1 MSEIQGN
8 YNLDVGLQKELT
20 PKDIHNDCIEGF
32 MKASKAYVLL
42 RNHQTEINKYI
53 KEIESLLVD
62 EITHLDDKE
71 SLISLGYKIRHMKG
85 RATYDFNSSSKW
97 IELNNERKRLESL
110 IKVATKENSE
120 IVDKET
126 GEIIEPVQIKHGKG
140 FFKMEKA

>member
-8 YNLDVGLQKELT
+8 YNSDVGLQKEPT
-20 PKDIHNDCIEGF
+20 PSEIHNDCMEGII
-32 MKASKAYVLL
+32 KASKAYVLL
-42 RNHQTEINKYI
+42 RNHQTELDKYI
-53 KEIESLLVD
+53 KEVESLLVD

-85 RATYDFNSSSKW
+85 RATFDFKSSSKW
-97 IELNNERKRLESL
+97 IELNNERKRVESL

-126 GEIIEPVQIKHGKG
+126 GEIIEPVHIKHGKG